1 MVKEFS
7 LKISIVNV
15 IVTTFSIEA
24 NHKNLS
30 PMENLKEISLC
41 LNE

>member
-24 NHKNLS
+24 KSQKSTSNGKFERNITLF
-30 PMENLKEISLC
+30 K
-41 LNE
+41 